1 MRTDMPSAA
10 KQKRKGERGSPCH
23 RPQDVVNS
31 EVGEPLIKTDSLADE
46 TYAIIHFLQR
56 APKFM

>member
-10 KQKRKGERGSPCH
+10 KQKRKGEKGSLCC
-23 RPQDVVNS
+23 RPQVAVNS

-46 TYAIIHFLQR
+46 THAIIHFLQ
-56 APKFM
+56 